1 MSKHTPGPWVA
12 VGAMVENT
20 HDYNPDI
27 CSCDLRAFGQDNLWR
42 EYEETLAN
50 ARLIAAAPDLLSLL
64 IQAENLLYASADKGA
79 EPGSYGRDCF
89 ETMQAARAAIAKAT
103 GDSNG

>member
-27 CSCDLRAFGQDNLWR
+27 CSCDLRSFGQENLWR

-50 ARLIAAAPDLLSLL
+50 ARLIAAAPDLLQA
-64 IQAENLLYASADKGA
+64 IQGLLYMPDFDGTQPTSATR
-79 EPGSYGRDCF
+79 RDAKP
-89 ETMQAARAAIAKAT
+89 AARAAIAKAT